1 MAERK
6 VLNKYY
12 PSDFDPDKLRT
23 IEKKNTPKICNVRM
37 MLPMTMKCYTCGT
50 YTYIGTKCNMK
61 VEPVQDEDY
70 LGITLY
76 RFYYRCSNCFSQ
88 ITFKTDPKNND
99 YTAEIGAS
107 RNHEPW
113 KDIMLA
119 EEEYKNNKKMEMR
132 DDAMKN
138 LEYRTYDS
146 KREMDILEATDKVKE
161 LNRREANIDYDE
173 LIKKIREC
181 HDKDELNIN
190 KEKETDKEKEKEKE
204 KQTLNEKKEI
214 EKMFR
219 NIKNIKKSQ
228 NKEKMNKDDNKNIL
242 DKLIKGIDYKINKN
256 GQSQNKEKIKEEKEK
271 KLKEKI
277 ENNFVLKKKVEREE
291 KDIENNQNKFQKFL
305 DNSEEENSDNSAQEK
320 NIKDI
325 FKKPLIN
332 FSKLKEKK

>member
-23 IEKKNTPKICNVRM
+23 IEKKNTRKICNVRM
-37 MLPMTMKCYTCGT
+37 MLPMTMKCYTCGN

-161 LNRREANIDYDE
+161 LNRREANIDFDE
-173 LIKKIREC
+173 LIKKIRES
-181 HDKDELNIN
+181 HDKKDKLNIN
-190 KEKETDKEKEKEKE
+190 NEKENEKEKE
-204 KQTLNEKKEI
+204 KQALNEKKEI
-214 EKMFR
+214 EKIFR
-219 NIKNIKKSQ
+219 NIKNMKNSQ
-228 NKEKMNKDDNKNIL
+228 NNEKNNQDDNKNI
-242 DKLIKGIDYKINKN
+242 II
-256 GQSQNKEKIKEEKEK
+256 
-271 KLKEKI
+271 
-277 ENNFVLKKKVEREE
+277 
-291 KDIENNQNKFQKFL
+291 
-305 DNSEEENSDNSAQEK
+305 
-320 NIKDI
+320 
-325 FKKPLIN
+325 
-332 FSKLKEKK
+332 

>member
-190 KEKETDKEKEKEKE
+190 KEKENDKEKEKEKE

-228 NKEKMNKDDNKNIL
+228 RDDNKNIL

-256 GQSQNKEKIKEEKEK
+256 GNSNNQEK

-277 ENNFVLKKKVEREE
+277 ENNFFLKKKVEREE
-291 KDIENNQNKFQKFL
+291 KDIENNKNKFQKFL
-305 DNSEEENSDNSAQEK
+305 DNSEEENSDNSDQEK

-332 FSKLKEKK
+332 FSKLNKKK

>member
-190 KEKETDKEKEKEKE
+190 KEKENDKEKE

-228 NKEKMNKDDNKNIL
+228 RDDNKNIL

-256 GQSQNKEKIKEEKEK
+256 GNSNNQEK

-277 ENNFVLKKKVEREE
+277 ENNFFLKKKVEREE
-291 KDIENNQNKFQKFL
+291 KDIENNKNKFQKFL
-305 DNSEEENSDNSAQEK
+305 DNSEEENSDNSDQEK

-332 FSKLKEKK
+332 FSKLNEKK

>member
-23 IEKKNTPKICNVRM
+23 IEQKRTAKICNVRM

-76 RFYYRCSNCFSQ
+76 RFYYRCSNCYSQ

-113 KDIMLA
+113 KDIQLA

-161 LNRREANIDYDE
+161 LNRREANIDFDV
-173 LIKKIREC
+173 LIKKIRES
-181 HDKDELNIN
+181 H
-190 KEKETDKEKEKEKE
+190 DKEKDNENNKNDVKDKDKEKSA
-204 KQTLNEKKEI
+204 LNEKKEI
-214 EKMFR
+214 EKMFKFI
-219 NIKNIKKSQ
+219 NNKKKEENKN
-228 NKEKMNKDDNKNIL
+228 NKDNNDKNIL
-242 DKLIKGIDYKINKN
+242 DKLIKGIDYKIKK
-256 GQSQNKEKIKEEKEK
+256 SSKNKEKEKDSKEK
-271 KLKEKI
+271 SLKEKI
-277 ENNFVLKKKVEREE
+277 ESNFYLKKKVEREE
-291 KDIENNQNKFQKFL
+291 KEIEKNSNKNFDNFL
-305 DNSEEENSDNSAQEK
+305 DDEDKDNSNKSEEEKDIN
-320 NIKDI
+320 DI
-325 FKKPLIN
+325 FKKPIIN
-332 FSKLKEKK
+332 FSKFKKKKFD

>member
-161 LNRREANIDYDE
+161 LNRREANIDFDE

-181 HDKDELNIN
+181 HDKDKLNIN
-190 KEKETDKEKEKEKE
+190 KEKENDKDKDKEK
-204 KQTLNEKKEI
+204 QALNEKKEI

-219 NIKNIKKSQ
+219 NIKNIKNAKTKDK
-228 NKEKMNKDDNKNIL
+228 NNHDDNKSIL

-256 GQSQNKEKIKEEKEK
+256 NQNKEKIKEDKEK

-277 ENNFVLKKKVEREE
+277 ENNFFLKKKVEREE
-291 KDIENNQNKFQKFL
+291 KEKDIDNSQNIFKKFL
-305 DNSEEENSDNSAQEK
+305 DNSDEENSDNSEKEK

>member
-181 HDKDELNIN
+181 HDKDELNIK
-190 KEKETDKEKEKEKE
+190 KEKETDKEKEKE

-228 NKEKMNKDDNKNIL
+228 RDDNKNIL

-256 GQSQNKEKIKEEKEK
+256 GNSNNQEK

-277 ENNFVLKKKVEREE
+277 ENNFFLKKKVEREE
-291 KDIENNQNKFQKFL
+291 KDIENNKNKFQKFL
-305 DNSEEENSDNSAQEK
+305 DNSEEENSDNSDQEK

-332 FSKLKEKK
+332 FSKLNKKK

>member
-161 LNRREANIDYDE
+161 LNRREANIDFDE

-181 HDKDELNIN
+181 HDKDKLNIN
-190 KEKETDKEKEKEKE
+190 KEKENDKDKDKEK
-204 KQTLNEKKEI
+204 QALNEKKEI

-219 NIKNIKKSQ
+219 NINNIKNAKI
-228 NKEKMNKDDNKNIL
+228 KEKNNRDDNKSIL

-256 GQSQNKEKIKEEKEK
+256 SQNKEKIKEDKEK

-277 ENNFVLKKKVEREE
+277 ENNFFLKKKVEREE
-291 KDIENNQNKFQKFL
+291 KEKDIENSQNIFKKFL
-305 DNSEEENSDNSAQEK
+305 DNSEDENSDNSEKEK

>member
-190 KEKETDKEKEKEKE
+190 KEKETDKEKEKEK
-204 KQTLNEKKEI
+204 QTLNEKKEI

-228 NKEKMNKDDNKNIL
+228 RDDNKNIL

-256 GQSQNKEKIKEEKEK
+256 GNSNNQEK

-277 ENNFVLKKKVEREE
+277 ENNFFLKKKVEREE

-305 DNSEEENSDNSAQEK
+305 DNSEEENSDNSDQEK

-332 FSKLKEKK
+332 FSKLNKKK

>member
-23 IEKKNTPKICNVRM
+23 IEKKNTRKICNVRM
-37 MLPMTMKCYTCGT
+37 MLPMTMKCYTCGH

-76 RFYYRCSNCFSQ
+76 RFYYRCSNCYSQ

-119 EEEYKNNKKMEMR
+119 EEEYKNNKKLEMK

-146 KREMDILEATDKVKE
+146 KREMDILEATDQVKE
-161 LNRREANIDYDE
+161 LNRREAHIDFNY
-173 LIKKIREC
+173 LIKKVRES
-181 HDKDELNIN
+181 
-190 KEKETDKEKEKEKE
+190 DKEKDKKDKENI
-204 KQTLNEKKEI
+204 QEKKEI
-214 EKMFR
+214 EKMF
-219 NIKNIKKSQ
+219 KNLKNQRDKKT
-228 NKEKMNKDDNKNIL
+228 NKNIFE
-242 DKLIKGIDYKINKN
+242 KLIKNNINKK
-256 GQSQNKEKIKEEKEK
+256 GSEDKKDKEKLEDTF
-271 KLKEKI
+271 L
-277 ENNFVLKKKVEREE
+277 LKKKVEREE
-291 KDIENNQNKFQKFL
+291 KEIEKNCDFNKKNNFL
-305 DNSEEENSDNSAQEK
+305 SDDDSDKSEEEK

-332 FSKLKEKK
+332 FSHKMGNKFIKK

>member
-23 IEKKNTPKICNVRM
+23 IEKKNTRKICNVRM
-37 MLPMTMKCYTCGT
+37 MLPMTMKCYTCGN

-76 RFYYRCSNCFSQ
+76 RFYYRCSNCYSQ

-119 EEEYKNNKKMEMR
+119 EEEYKNNKKLEMK

-146 KREMDILEATDKVKE
+146 KREMDILEATDQVKE
-161 LNRREANIDYDE
+161 LNRREAHIDFDY
-173 LIKKIREC
+173 LIKKVRES
-181 HDKDELNIN
+181 
-190 KEKETDKEKEKEKE
+190 DKEKEKKDKE
-204 KQTLNEKKEI
+204 IIQERKEI
-214 EKMFR
+214 EKMF
-219 NIKNIKKSQ
+219 KNLKGQ
-228 NKEKMNKDDNKNIL
+228 KDN
-242 DKLIKGIDYKINKN
+242 KINKN
-256 GQSQNKEKIKEEKEK
+256 IFDKFIKINLNKNEKEENDKQK
-271 KLKEKI
+271 AIDKT
-277 ENNFVLKKKVEREE
+277 FFLKKKVEREE
-291 KDIENNQNKFQKFL
+291 KEIQKNKINNNKNNFL
-305 DNSEEENSDNSAQEK
+305 FDEDENSDKSEEQK

-332 FSKLKEKK
+332 FSKKIK

>member
-23 IEKKNTPKICNVRM
+23 IEKKNTRKICNVRM
-37 MLPMTMKCYTCGT
+37 MLPMTMKCYTCGH

-76 RFYYRCSNCFSQ
+76 RFYYRCSNCYSQ

-119 EEEYKNNKKMEMR
+119 EEEYKNNKKLEMK

-146 KREMDILEATDKVKE
+146 KREMDILEATDQVKE
-161 LNRREANIDYDE
+161 LNRREAHIDFEY
-173 LIKKIREC
+173 LIKKVRES
-181 HDKDELNIN
+181 
-190 KEKETDKEKEKEKE
+190 DKEKEKKEKE
-204 KQTLNEKKEI
+204 NIQEKKEI
-214 EKMFR
+214 EKMY
-219 NIKNIKKSQ
+219 KNLKNQKD
-228 NKEKMNKDDNKNIL
+228 NKLNKNIF
-242 DKLIKGIDYKINKN
+242 DKLIKNEKN
-256 GQSQNKEKIKEEKEK
+256 LNDKD
-271 KLKEKI
+271 KI
-277 ENNFVLKKKVEREE
+277 ENKDKIEKNFFLQKKVEREE
-291 KDIENNQNKFQKFL
+291 KEIKINKEKNKKNNFL
-305 DNSEEENSDNSAQEK
+305 SDDDDNSDKSEEK

-332 FSKLKEKK
+332 FSKKLKK

>member
-161 LNRREANIDYDE
+161 LNRREANIDFDE
-173 LIKKIREC
+173 LIKKIRES
-181 HDKDELNIN
+181 HDKKDKLNIN
-190 KEKETDKEKEKEKE
+190 NEKENEKEKE
-204 KQTLNEKKEI
+204 KQALNEKKEI
-214 EKMFR
+214 EKIFR
-219 NIKNIKKSQ
+219 NIKNMKNSQ
-228 NKEKMNKDDNKNIL
+228 NNEKNNQDDNKNIL
-242 DKLIKGIDYKINKN
+242 DKLIKGIDYKMKKN
-256 GQSQNKEKIKEEKEK
+256 GRNKEKMKEEKEK

-277 ENNFVLKKKVEREE
+277 ENNFFLKKKVEREE
-291 KDIENNQNKFQKFL
+291 KDLENNKNNKFSKFL
-305 DNSEEENSDNSAQEK
+305 DNSEEENSNNSEEEK

-332 FSKLKEKK
+332 FSKFKEKK

>member
-161 LNRREANIDYDE
+161 LNRREANIDYNE

-190 KEKETDKEKEKEKE
+190 KEKENDKEKEKEKE
-204 KQTLNEKKEI
+204 KQNLNEKKEI

-228 NKEKMNKDDNKNIL
+228 RDDNKNIL

-256 GQSQNKEKIKEEKEK
+256 GNSNNQEK

-277 ENNFVLKKKVEREE
+277 ENNFFLKKKVEREE

-305 DNSEEENSDNSAQEK
+305 DNSEEENSDNSDQEK
-320 NIKDI
+320 DIKDI

-332 FSKLKEKK
+332 FSKLNEKK

>member
-161 LNRREANIDYDE
+161 LNRREANIDYNE

-190 KEKETDKEKEKEKE
+190 KEKETDKEKEKEK
-204 KQTLNEKKEI
+204 QTLNEKKEI

-228 NKEKMNKDDNKNIL
+228 RDDNKNIL

-256 GQSQNKEKIKEEKEK
+256 GNSNNQEK

-277 ENNFVLKKKVEREE
+277 ENNFFLKKKVEREE
-291 KDIENNQNKFQKFL
+291 KDIENNKNKFQKFL
-305 DNSEEENSDNSAQEK
+305 DNSEEENSDNSDQEK
-320 NIKDI
+320 DIKDI

-332 FSKLKEKK
+332 FSKLNKKK

>member
-161 LNRREANIDYDE
+161 LNRREANIDYNE

-190 KEKETDKEKEKEKE
+190 KEKETDKEKEKEK
-204 KQTLNEKKEI
+204 QTLNEKKEI

-228 NKEKMNKDDNKNIL
+228 RDDNKNIL

-256 GQSQNKEKIKEEKEK
+256 GNSNNQEK

-277 ENNFVLKKKVEREE
+277 ENNFFLKKKVEREE
-291 KDIENNQNKFQKFL
+291 KDIENNKNKFQKFL
-305 DNSEEENSDNSAQEK
+305 DNSEEENSDNSDQEK

-332 FSKLKEKK
+332 FSKLNKKK

>member
-228 NKEKMNKDDNKNIL
+228 RDDNKNIL

-256 GQSQNKEKIKEEKEK
+256 GNSNNQEK

-277 ENNFVLKKKVEREE
+277 ENNFFLKKKVEREE

-305 DNSEEENSDNSAQEK
+305 DNSEEENSDNSDQEK

-332 FSKLKEKK
+332 FSKLNKKK

>member
-23 IEKKNTPKICNVRM
+23 IEKKNTKKICNVRM

-61 VEPVQDEDY
+61 VEPVEDEDY

-76 RFYYRCSNCFSQ
+76 RFYYRCSNCYSQ

-146 KREMDILEATDKVKE
+146 KREMDILEAMDKVKE
-161 LNRREANIDYDE
+161 LNRREANIDFDG
-173 LIKKIREC
+173 LIKKIRES
-181 HDKDELNIN
+181 HEKDENKIN
-190 KEKETDKEKEKEKE
+190 LSNKDNDKEKEK
-204 KQTLNEKKEI
+204 QAINEKKEI
-214 EKMFR
+214 EKMFKY
-219 NIKNIKKSQ
+219 IKNKKNEE
-228 NKEKMNKDDNKNIL
+228 NKNSDKGKKDDNKYI
-242 DKLIKGIDYKINKN
+242 
-256 GQSQNKEKIKEEKEK
+256 
-271 KLKEKI
+271 
-277 ENNFVLKKKVEREE
+277 R
-291 KDIENNQNKFQKFL
+291 
-305 DNSEEENSDNSAQEK
+305 
-320 NIKDI
+320 
-325 FKKPLIN
+325 
-332 FSKLKEKK
+332 

>member
-23 IEKKNTPKICNVRM
+23 IEKKNTRKICNVRM
-37 MLPMTMKCYTCGT
+37 MLPMTMKCYTCGH

-76 RFYYRCSNCFSQ
+76 RFYYRCSNCYSQ

-119 EEEYKNNKKMEMR
+119 EEEYKNNKKLEMK

-146 KREMDILEATDKVKE
+146 KREMDILEATDQVKE
-161 LNRREANIDYDE
+161 LNRREAHIDFDY
-173 LIKKIREC
+173 LIKKVRES
-181 HDKDELNIN
+181 
-190 KEKETDKEKEKEKE
+190 DKEKEKKEKE
-204 KQTLNEKKEI
+204 NIQEKKEI
-214 EKMFR
+214 EKMY
-219 NIKNIKKSQ
+219 KNLKNQKD
-228 NKEKMNKDDNKNIL
+228 NKLNKNIF
-242 DKLIKGIDYKINKN
+242 DKLIKNEKSLNDKDKVENID
-256 GQSQNKEKIKEEKEK
+256 
-271 KLKEKI
+271 KI
-277 ENNFVLKKKVEREE
+277 EKNFFLQKKVEREE
-291 KDIENNQNKFQKFL
+291 KEIKINKEKNKKNNFL
-305 DNSEEENSDNSAQEK
+305 SDDDDNSEKSEEK
-320 NIKDI
+320 NINDI

-332 FSKLKEKK
+332 FSKKLKK

>member
-23 IEKKNTPKICNVRM
+23 IERKNTTKICNVRM

-76 RFYYRCSNCFSQ
+76 RFYYRCSNCYSQ

-119 EEEYKNNKKMEMR
+119 EEEYKNNKKMEMK

-161 LNRREANIDYDE
+161 LNRREANIDFDD
-173 LIKKIREC
+173 LMKKIRES
-181 HDKDELNIN
+181 HEKDKFNTNNKDKNID
-190 KEKETDKEKEKEKE
+190 KIKDKEK
-204 KQTLNEKKEI
+204 QDLIEKKEI

-219 NIKNIKKSQ
+219 NIKNIKNS
-228 NKEKMNKDDNKNIL
+228 ENKNNDKNKQDNNKSIL
-242 DKLIKGIDYKINKN
+242 DKLIKGIDCRINKN
-256 GQSQNKEKIKEEKEK
+256 NKNKEKNIEEKEK

-277 ENNFVLKKKVEREE
+277 ENNFFLKKKVEREE
-291 KDIENNQNKFQKFL
+291 QDYKNNDRNNFGNFL
-305 DNSEEENSDNSAQEK
+305 DNSDDDNSDNSEKEK

-332 FSKLKEKK
+332 FSKSKEKK

>member
-161 LNRREANIDYDE
+161 LNRREANIDFDE
-173 LIKKIREC
+173 LIKKI
-181 HDKDELNIN
+181 
-190 KEKETDKEKEKEKE
+190 
-204 KQTLNEKKEI
+204 I

-228 NKEKMNKDDNKNIL
+228 RDDNKNIL

-256 GQSQNKEKIKEEKEK
+256 GNSNNQEK

-277 ENNFVLKKKVEREE
+277 ENNFFLKKKVEREE
-291 KDIENNQNKFQKFL
+291 KDIENNKNKFQKFL
-305 DNSEEENSDNSAQEK
+305 DNSEEENSDNSDQEK
-320 NIKDI
+320 DIKDI

-332 FSKLKEKK
+332 FSKLNKKK

>member
-190 KEKETDKEKEKEKE
+190 KEKETDKEKEKEK
-204 KQTLNEKKEI
+204 QTLNEKKEI

-228 NKEKMNKDDNKNIL
+228 RDDNKNIL

-256 GQSQNKEKIKEEKEK
+256 GNSNNQEK

-277 ENNFVLKKKVEREE
+277 ENNFFLKKKVEREE

-305 DNSEEENSDNSAQEK
+305 DNSEEENSDNSDQEK
-320 NIKDI
+320 DIKDI

-332 FSKLKEKK
+332 FSKLNKKK

>member
-1 MAERK
+1 
-6 VLNKYY
+6 
-12 PSDFDPDKLRT
+12 
-23 IEKKNTPKICNVRM
+23 M

-190 KEKETDKEKEKEKE
+190 KEKENDKEKEKE

-228 NKEKMNKDDNKNIL
+228 RDDNKNIL

-256 GQSQNKEKIKEEKEK
+256 GNSNNQEKN
-271 KLKEKI
+271 LKEKI
-277 ENNFVLKKKVEREE
+277 ENNFFLKKKVEREE

-305 DNSEEENSDNSAQEK
+305 DNSEEENSDNSDQEK

-332 FSKLKEKK
+332 FSKLNEKK

>member
-23 IEKKNTPKICNVRM
+23 IEKKNTKKICNVRM

-61 VEPVQDEDY
+61 VEPVEDEDY

-76 RFYYRCSNCFSQ
+76 RFYYRCSNCYSQ

-146 KREMDILEATDKVKE
+146 KREMDILEAMDKVKE
-161 LNRREANIDYDE
+161 LNRREANIDFDG
-173 LIKKIREC
+173 LIKKIRES
-181 HDKDELNIN
+181 HEKDENKIN
-190 KEKETDKEKEKEKE
+190 PANKDNDKEKEK
-204 KQTLNEKKEI
+204 QAINEKKEI
-214 EKMFR
+214 EKMFKY
-219 NIKNIKKSQ
+219 IKNKKNEE
-228 NKEKMNKDDNKNIL
+228 NKNSDKGKKDDNKNIL
-242 DKLIKGIDYKINKN
+242 DKLIKGIDYKISKSNK
-256 GQSQNKEKIKEEKEK
+256 NKEKGKEDKEK
-271 KLKEKI
+271 TLKEKI
-277 ENNFVLKKKVEREE
+277 ENNFFLKKKLE
-291 KDIENNQNKFQKFL
+291 
-305 DNSEEENSDNSAQEK
+305 
-320 NIKDI
+320 
-325 FKKPLIN
+325 
-332 FSKLKEKK
+332 

>member
-23 IEKKNTPKICNVRM
+23 IEKKNTRKICNVRM
-37 MLPMTMKCYTCGT
+37 MLPMTMKCYTCGH

-76 RFYYRCSNCFSQ
+76 RFYYRCSNCYSQ

-119 EEEYKNNKKMEMR
+119 EEEYKNNKKLEMK

-146 KREMDILEATDKVKE
+146 KREMDILEATDQVKE
-161 LNRREANIDYDE
+161 LNRREAHIDFEY
-173 LIKKIREC
+173 LIKKVRES
-181 HDKDELNIN
+181 
-190 KEKETDKEKEKEKE
+190 DKEKEKKEKE
-204 KQTLNEKKEI
+204 NIQEKKEI
-214 EKMFR
+214 EKMY
-219 NIKNIKKSQ
+219 KNLKNQKD
-228 NKEKMNKDDNKNIL
+228 NKLNKNIF
-242 DKLIKGIDYKINKN
+242 DKLIKNEKSLNDKDKVENKD
-256 GQSQNKEKIKEEKEK
+256 
-271 KLKEKI
+271 KI
-277 ENNFVLKKKVEREE
+277 EKNFFLQKKVEREE
-291 KDIENNQNKFQKFL
+291 KEIKINKEKNKKNNFL
-305 DNSEEENSDNSAQEK
+305 SDDDNSDKSEEK

-332 FSKLKEKK
+332 FSKKFKK

>member
-161 LNRREANIDYDE
+161 LNRREANIDFDE
-173 LIKKIREC
+173 LIKKIRES
-181 HDKDELNIN
+181 HDKKDKLNIN
-190 KEKETDKEKEKEKE
+190 NEKENEKEKE
-204 KQTLNEKKEI
+204 KQALNEKKEI
-214 EKMFR
+214 EKIFR
-219 NIKNIKKSQ
+219 NIKNMKNSQ
-228 NKEKMNKDDNKNIL
+228 NNEKNNQDDNKNIL
-242 DKLIKGIDYKINKN
+242 DKLIKEIDYKMKKN
-256 GQSQNKEKIKEEKEK
+256 GQNKEKMKEEKEK

-277 ENNFVLKKKVEREE
+277 ENNFFLKKKVEREE
-291 KDIENNQNKFQKFL
+291 KDLENNKNNKFSKFL
-305 DNSEEENSDNSAQEK
+305 DNSEEENSNNSEEEK

-332 FSKLKEKK
+332 FSKFKEKK

>member
-12 PSDFDPDKLRT
+12 PSDFDPDKLRI

-173 LIKKIREC
+173 LIKKIRQC
-181 HDKDELNIN
+181 HDKDKLNIN
-190 KEKETDKEKEKEKE
+190 KEKENDKDKEK
-204 KQTLNEKKEI
+204 QALNEKKEI

-219 NIKNIKKSQ
+219 NINNIKNAK
-228 NKEKMNKDDNKNIL
+228 NKEKNNRDDNKSIL
-242 DKLIKGIDYKINKN
+242 DKLIKGIDIKNNKTN
-256 GQSQNKEKIKEEKEK
+256 KNKEKDRENKEK
-271 KLKEKI
+271 SLKEKI
-277 ENNFVLKKKVEREE
+277 ENNFFLKKKLEREE
-291 KDIENNQNKFQKFL
+291 KSMEKNRNNQFSNFL
-305 DNSEEENSDNSAQEK
+305 DEKDEENSENSNSEDK
-320 NIKDI
+320 RKINDI

-332 FSKLKEKK
+332 FSKLKKKK

>member
-23 IEKKNTPKICNVRM
+23 IEKKNTRKICNVRM
-37 MLPMTMKCYTCGT
+37 MLPMTMKCYTCGH

-76 RFYYRCSNCFSQ
+76 RFYYRCSNCYSQ

-119 EEEYKNNKKMEMR
+119 EEEYKNNKKLEMK

-146 KREMDILEATDKVKE
+146 KREMDILEATDQVKE
-161 LNRREANIDYDE
+161 LNRREAHIDFDY
-173 LIKKIREC
+173 LIKKIRE
-181 HDKDELNIN
+181 DDGKEK
-190 KEKETDKEKEKEKE
+190 KEKENI
-204 KQTLNEKKEI
+204 QEKKEI
-214 EKMFR
+214 EKMYK
-219 NIKNIKKSQ
+219 NIKNQK
-228 NKEKMNKDDNKNIL
+228 DNKLSKN
-242 DKLIKGIDYKINKN
+242 DFEKLINNNININIINK
-256 GQSQNKEKIKEEKEK
+256 KEIKDGKDKTEKF
-271 KLKEKI
+271 
-277 ENNFVLKKKVEREE
+277 ENNFFLKKKVEREE
-291 KDIENNQNKFQKFL
+291 KEIKKINGDKNKKNNFL
-305 DNSEEENSDNSAQEK
+305 SDDDDNSDKSEEK

-332 FSKLKEKK
+332 FTLKFNKNK

>member
-190 KEKETDKEKEKEKE
+190 KEKENNKEMEKE

-228 NKEKMNKDDNKNIL
+228 NKEK
-242 DKLIKGIDYKINKN
+242 
-256 GQSQNKEKIKEEKEK
+256 

-277 ENNFVLKKKVEREE
+277 ENNFFLKKKVEREE

-305 DNSEEENSDNSAQEK
+305 DNSEEENSDNSDQEK
-320 NIKDI
+320 DIKDI

-332 FSKLKEKK
+332 FSKLNKKK

>member
-161 LNRREANIDYDE
+161 LNRREANIDYNE

-228 NKEKMNKDDNKNIL
+228 NKEKKNKDDNKNIL

-256 GQSQNKEKIKEEKEK
+256 GNSNNQEK

-277 ENNFVLKKKVEREE
+277 ENNFFLKKKVEREE

-305 DNSEEENSDNSAQEK
+305 DNSEEENSDNSDQEK

-332 FSKLKEKK
+332 FSKLNKKK

>member
-23 IEKKNTPKICNVRM
+23 IEKKNTKKICNVRM

-61 VEPVQDEDY
+61 VEPVDDEDY

-107 RNHEPW
+107 RNHQPW

-119 EEEYKNNKKMEMR
+119 EEDFKNNKKMEMK

-161 LNRREANIDYDE
+161 LNRREANIDFDGM
-173 LIKKIREC
+173 IKKIREC
-181 HDKDELNIN
+181 HDKE
-190 KEKETDKEKEKEKE
+190 KEKLENNKDNIKDKDKEK
-204 KQTLNEKKEI
+204 QALNEKKEI
-214 EKMFR
+214 EKMFKY
-219 NIKNIKKSQ
+219 IKNKK
-228 NKEKMNKDDNKNIL
+228 NEEKKDNRDDNKDIL
-242 DKLIKGIDYKINKN
+242 DKLIKGIDFKIKTNK
-256 GQSQNKEKIKEEKEK
+256 NKEKEKENREK
-271 KLKEKI
+271 ILKEKI
-277 ENNFVLKKKVEREE
+277 ESNFFLKKKLEREE
-291 KDIENNQNKFQKFL
+291 KNIEKNCNNKFINFL
-305 DNSEEENSDNSAQEK
+305 DENDEDNSDNSNSENQK
-320 NIKDI
+320 NINDI

-332 FSKLKEKK
+332 FSKFKKKKEI

>member
-181 HDKDELNIN
+181 HDKEELNIN

-228 NKEKMNKDDNKNIL
+228 RDDNKNIL

-256 GQSQNKEKIKEEKEK
+256 GNSNNQEK

-277 ENNFVLKKKVEREE
+277 ENNFFLKKKVEREE

-305 DNSEEENSDNSAQEK
+305 DNSEEENSDNSDQEK

-332 FSKLKEKK
+332 FSKLNEKK

>member
-23 IEKKNTPKICNVRM
+23 IEKKNNPKICNVRM

-76 RFYYRCSNCFSQ
+76 RFYYRCSNCYSQ

-119 EEEYKNNKKMEMR
+119 EEEYKNNKKMEMK

-146 KREMDILEATDKVKE
+146 KRELDILEATDKVKE
-161 LNRREANIDYDE
+161 LNRREANIDFDN
-173 LIKKIREC
+173 LMKKIREC
-181 HDKDELNIN
+181 HDKEDIDKKNLNSKIKGDN
-190 KEKETDKEKEKEKE
+190 DFDKKN
-204 KQTLNEKKEI
+204 LANEKKEI
-214 EKMFR
+214 EKMFKK
-219 NIKNIKKSQ
+219 IKNQKNIIENS
-228 NKEKMNKDDNKNIL
+228 EKNNNSDIL
-242 DKLIKGIDYKINKN
+242 DKLIKGIDYKISKSNKN
-256 GQSQNKEKIKEEKEK
+256 DKDNKDKEK

-277 ENNFVLKKKVEREE
+277 ENNFFLKKKIEREE
-291 KDIENNQNKFQKFL
+291 KDLDNDIKKNDNKFGNFL
-305 DNSEEENSDNSAQEK
+305 DNNDDDSSNNSEKEK
-320 NIKDI
+320 NIRDI

-332 FSKLKEKK
+332 FSKFKQKK